1 MAKYTTKRTYTKKST
16 GPKKAITKEVTKP
29 VKLAPVVKETVWQ
42 KVKGWL
48 QGIVG

>member
-1 MAKYTTKRTYTKKST
+1 MAKYKTKRTYTKKST
-16 GPKKAITKEVTKP
+16 GTKNAIKKEVTEP
-29 VKLAPVVKETVWQ
+29 VKSAPIVKETVWQ